1 MNQRTLIDRLLS
13 PAGFG
18 LVLLLFLLPFV
29 TMSCT
34 ADGPAAPDTPSF
46 GFEATFTG
54 LDLLVG
60 GSPDLK
66 ESVDGNAAGA
76 PAGGDEAQAEEAAFD
91 DNYGKYYPAQPL
103 ALAAAAV
110 IFAGMIMALLL
121 PPARRAWPSV
131 AAAVLGAVLLAIEV
145 FAIAPS
151 LAKDA
156 VTDALGD
163 LSSPD
168 ITQAIGRIDY
178 ATTPAIGFWTVIVI
192 LLGLAGWQA
201 YLALRPASPADGPNG
216 RPPGQ
221 PSTLNP
227 PAAAPPPRQ

>member
-1 MNQRTLIDRLLS
+1 
-13 PAGFG
+13 
-18 LVLLLFLLPFV
+18 
-29 TMSCT
+29 
-34 ADGPAAPDTPSF
+34 
-46 GFEATFTG
+46 
-54 LDLLVG
+54 
-60 GSPDLK
+60 
-66 ESVDGNAAGA
+66 
-76 PAGGDEAQAEEAAFD
+76 
-91 DNYGKYYPAQPL
+91 
-103 ALAAAAV
+103 
-110 IFAGMIMALLL
+110 MIMALLL

-168 ITQAIGRIDY
+168 ITQGIGRIEY

-201 YLALRPASPADGPNG
+201 YLALRPASPAEGPNG
-216 RPPGQ
+216 GPPGQ
-221 PSTLNP
+221 PSTPNP
-227 PAAAPPPRQ
+227 PAVAPPPLQ